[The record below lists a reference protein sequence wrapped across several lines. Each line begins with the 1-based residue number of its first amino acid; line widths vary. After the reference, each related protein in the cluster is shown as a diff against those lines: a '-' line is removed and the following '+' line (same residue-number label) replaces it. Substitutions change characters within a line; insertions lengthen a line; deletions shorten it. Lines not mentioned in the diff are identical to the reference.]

1 MKKIRVFL
9 LVPAVMLLLCAC
21 GETQITTTTIRID
34 KSGKITHTIVDSFEE
49 SYYDLSEM
57 EKMAGDEAKE
67 YNDSHGNGLVTVD
80 SVAAEGDEVR
90 VVMEYQNA
98 AAYSDFNEEV
108 LFYGTVSEAVQAG
121 YDLDISLIDLKDNTQ
136 YLTRDDLLKMGE
148 KHLLI
153 TSESMHFIMPSNL
166 AYVSEGVII
175 SEGRKEADTVPE
187 DSCCYILLK

>member
-80 SVAAEGDEVR
+80 SVAAEGDGGR
-90 VVMEYQNA
+90 GVMEYQNA
-98 AAYSDFNEEV
+98 AAYSDLNEEV
-108 LFYGTVSEAVQAG
+108 LV
-121 YDLDISLIDLKDNTQ
+121 
-136 YLTRDDLLKMGE
+136 
-148 KHLLI
+148 
-153 TSESMHFIMPSNL
+153 
-166 AYVSEGVII
+166 
-175 SEGRKEADTVPE
+175 
-187 DSCCYILLK
+187 

>member
-1 MKKIRVFL
+1 M
-9 LVPAVMLLLCAC
+9 
-21 GETQITTTTIRID
+21 
-34 KSGKITHTIVDSFEE
+34 
-49 SYYDLSEM
+49 
-57 EKMAGDEAKE
+57 
-67 YNDSHGNGLVTVD
+67 
-80 SVAAEGDEVR
+80 
-90 VVMEYQNA
+90 
-98 AAYSDFNEEV
+98 
-108 LFYGTVSEAVQAG
+108 QAG

-136 YLTRDDLLKMGE
+136 YITRDDLLKMGE